1 MLGTKT
7 HSQVKHSLG
16 NKHNNIVS
24 HSVGNKDAIK
34 NKTSTIQHQQ
44 PFHESIINYS
54 NSRSSHN
61 QPLGLKR

>member
-24 HSVGNKDAIK
+24 HSLGNKDHIMTRINNNHHIT
-34 NKTSTIQHQQ
+34 NK

-54 NSRSSHN
+54 NSRSSHK
-61 QPLGLKR
+61 QPLS